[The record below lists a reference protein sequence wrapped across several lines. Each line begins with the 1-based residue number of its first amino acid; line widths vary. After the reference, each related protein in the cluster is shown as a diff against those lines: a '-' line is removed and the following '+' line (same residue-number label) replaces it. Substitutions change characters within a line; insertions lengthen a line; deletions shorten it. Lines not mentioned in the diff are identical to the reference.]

1 MKFISFFNNTPLL
14 IAVENDNIELV
25 QILLTQSNIDVNIKS
40 VSNADFYIILKLK
53 FDSILNLKNIIK
65 FQILISHTIINQLL

>member
-25 QILLTQSNIDVNIKS
+25 QILLTQPNIDVNIKS

-53 FDSILNLKNIIK
+53 FDSIPNLKNIIK